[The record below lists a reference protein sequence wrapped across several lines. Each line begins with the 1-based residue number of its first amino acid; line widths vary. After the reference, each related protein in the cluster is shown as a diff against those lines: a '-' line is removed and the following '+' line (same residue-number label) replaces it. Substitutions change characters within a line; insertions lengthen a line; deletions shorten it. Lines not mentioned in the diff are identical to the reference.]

1 MTRLTWLA
9 FLCRQRSSIRK
20 HVPSKRGDGANR
32 AGQRASFAA
41 GTAISSFKSFDD
53 DDEEIY
59 EFDDVTTA
67 RSPMTGSTRFS
78 EAHVRNFD
86 ARSQTRAS
94 SRLSE
99 WSESLDTAAASRHDG
114 RGGEG
119 ADVVRNARMQYN
131 QPGLGRDNLRST
143 TASNVRGMVEDL
155 AYLESDVARLL
166 KDRGKE
172 INPRNGRIGTAKW
185 LKRPEPKT
193 NKLAVTQL
201 HEDAAVLKLVF
212 SPDGHRLITVGK
224 NGVCKVMKSTMEDV
238 SSKPGGGLPANI
250 DAETELWEQEQEVRG
265 HPLGCWSAAVE
276 STKAAFFVVT
286 GRDNYIRVF
295 GEGVLHGPV
304 NDDVAPLSGLCSQ
317 TQNPLWHPVQSK

>member
-1 MTRLTWLA
+1 VA
-9 FLCRQRSSIRK
+9 
-20 HVPSKRGDGANR
+20 V
-32 AGQRASFAA
+32 
-41 GTAISSFKSFDD
+41 KSFDD
-53 DDEEIY
+53 GEEEEEAIY
-59 EFDDVTTA
+59 EFDDVTRA
-67 RSPMTGSTRFS
+67 RSPVTGSMRFS
-78 EAHVRNFD
+78 DAHLRGFD
-86 ARSQTRAS
+86 SANGSQTGAS

-99 WSESLDTAAASRHDG
+99 LSQSVGTAAASRHGG

-119 ADVVRNARMQYN
+119 AACVRNARVQYN
-131 QPGLGRDNLRST
+131 QPGLGRDNLRSS

-155 AYLESDVARLL
+155 AHVETDVARLL

-193 NKLAVTQL
+193 NKLVVTQL

-224 NGVCKVMKSTMEDV
+224 NGLCKVMKSTMKDV
-238 SSKPGGGLPANI
+238 SSKPDGGLPANI
-250 DAETELWEQEQEVRG
+250 DAETELWEEEQEVRG

-276 STKAAFFVVT
+276 PSKAAFFVVT

-295 GEGVLHGPV
+295 SEGVLHGPV
-304 NDDVAPLSGLCSQ
+304 NDDVAPLSGLCPQ
-317 TQNPLWHPVQSK
+317 THNPLFFALK